1 MPNPRS
7 LRFLLYFLLK
17 TLYFHLLYL
26 DVWSSFVKFCVWC
39 DITEFILLLMAI
51 QLFQH
56 SFLKRLSFL
65 HWITMAS
72 LLKSTNYVMCGS
84 ILGIFYSSELL
95 CLDCYSFI
103 LSLRISSVSPITL
116 FFFKIILAILGPL
129 YFQVN
134 FLISLSSFIKSLL
147 KFWWRLPQ
155 IYGLIWKRIGILT
168 VLSLLTHECNIFLHL
183 FMSSI
188 SFNTVLYF

>member
-1 MPNPRS
+1 
-7 LRFLLYFLLK
+7 
-17 TLYFHLLYL
+17 
-26 DVWSSFVKFCVWC
+26 
-39 DITEFILLLMAI
+39 MAI

-72 LLKSTNYVMCGS
+72 LLKSTNYIMCGS
-84 ILGIFYSSELL
+84 ILWIFYSSELCYVL
-95 CLDCYSFI
+95 ISYSFI
-103 LSLRISSVSPITL
+103 VNLRISSVSPITSL
-116 FFFKIILAILGPL
+116 FFFKIILAILETL

-134 FLISLSSFIKSLL
+134 FLISLSSFIKVCSSFDGLSS
-147 KFWWRLPQ
+147 Q

-168 VLSLLTHECNIFLHL
+168 ILSLLTHECNISLHL
-183 FMSSI
+183 FRSSI

>member
-1 MPNPRS
+1 MKAKQECFLHWLSERKGIIAKCHMLYKWRERAIEKLKLTNSSFQRKS
-7 LRFLLYFLLK
+7 LKNSFLLFAFMFDHLK

-72 LLKSTNYVMCGS
+72 LLKSTNYIMCGS
-84 ILGIFYSSELL
+84 ILGIFYSSEL
-95 CLDCYSFI
+95 CYVLIAIASYWV
-103 LSLRISSVSPITL
+103 LESV
-116 FFFKIILAILGPL
+116 
-129 YFQVN
+129 V
-134 FLISLSSFIKSLL
+134 
-147 KFWWRLPQ
+147 
-155 IYGLIWKRIGILT
+155 
-168 VLSLLTHECNIFLHL
+168 
-183 FMSSI
+183 
-188 SFNTVLYF
+188 